1 MLSSIH
7 IENLAVIKSVDID
20 FSNGFSA
27 LTGETGAGKSII
39 IDSINLLLGKKA
51 EKELIRNGETYAM
64 VSGLFDDISEEI
76 RARFSD
82 IGVEVDEDGSLLI
95 QRRISQDG
103 KSQIKIN
110 GRSVSLSVLK
120 SISGSLVNIHGQS
133 DTHALTDSASHVSIL
148 DIISSNEGLLA
159 EYSEAFSEYEGII
172 REIKSITEREQ
183 ERARY
188 TEILEYQIK
197 DIDDLKLRDGEE
209 EALVDKKVKIKNSE
223 RISKQSG
230 FTYKALKGSEKGSV
244 SYLLE
249 RSIAALTSI
258 SDVIPAFAEYAE
270 RLRDCRYQVDDIAE
284 EVYATLEDDEID
296 PTEKLN
302 AIESRLDKISKIKR
316 KYGLTVADVL
326 AFRDK
331 AYAELEKLKN
341 SDDLLRSLESKE
353 IKAYKKALEIAKKIH
368 QNRLEGAKILEH
380 TVCDTLEFLDM
391 PKVVFIASVKENYD
405 AGKHK
410 LSKSGFDTVEFL
422 ISANR
427 GLDPKP
433 ISKIASGG
441 ELARIM
447 LALKSVIADKDG
459 VMTIVFDEI
468 DAGVSGKTARKIGI
482 KMLSLAKSSQLFCV
496 THSAQIASLAD
507 SHYLITKKDVGG
519 QTQTDVRLLDQDGR
533 INELSRIL
541 GGINVTEAQREAA
554 IDMLKEK
561 EIYKNS

>member
-7 IENLAVIKSVDID
+7 IENIAVIKSVDID
-20 FSNGFSA
+20 FSDGFSA

-51 EKELIRNGETYAM
+51 EKDLIRNGESYAM
-64 VSGLFDDISEEI
+64 VSGLF
-76 RARFSD
+76 SD
-82 IGVEVDEDGSLLI
+82 IQENVKQRFFEFGIDIDEDGTVLV
-95 QRRISQDG
+95 QRKISTDG

-133 DTHALTDSASHVSIL
+133 DTHALTDSANHISIL
-148 DIISSNEGLLA
+148 DTFSGNDALLA
-159 EYSEAFSEYEGII
+159 EYDEAFSKYEAIV

-188 TEILEYQIK
+188 TEILDYQIK
-197 DIDDLKLRDGEE
+197 DIDSLQLRDGEE
-209 EALVDKKVKIKNSE
+209 DELVDKKVKIKNSE
-223 RISKQSG
+223 RILKHSG

-249 RSIAALTSI
+249 RSISALSAI
-258 SDVIPAFAEYAE
+258 SDVIPQFSEYAE
-270 RLRDCRYQVDDIAE
+270 RLRDCRYQVEDIAE
-284 EVYATLEDDEID
+284 EVYATLEDDDAD

-331 AYAELEKLKN
+331 AFAELEKLKN
-341 SDDLLRSLESKE
+341 SEDLLKSLEADE
-353 IKAYKKALEIAKKIH
+353 RDAYEKAARIAEKIH
-368 QNRLEGAKILEH
+368 SSRIKGAKVLERA
-380 TVCDTLEFLDM
+380 VCETLEFLDM
-391 PKVVFIASVKENYD
+391 PKVIFVVSVKEICN
-405 AGKHK
+405 AGKRT
-410 LSKSGFDTVEFL
+410 LTRNGFDAVEFL

-507 SHYLITKKDVGG
+507 AHYLITKKEAEAL
-519 QTQTDVRLLDQDGR
+519 TQTEVKLLDYNGR
-533 INELSRIL
+533 VNELSRIL
-541 GGINVTEAQREAA
+541 GGINVTAAQREAA

-561 EIYKNS
+561 EIYKNT

>member
-1 MLSSIH
+1 
-7 IENLAVIKSVDID
+7 
-20 FSNGFSA
+20 
-27 LTGETGAGKSII
+27 
-39 IDSINLLLGKKA
+39 
-51 EKELIRNGETYAM
+51 
-64 VSGLFDDISEEI
+64 
-76 RARFSD
+76 
-82 IGVEVDEDGSLLI
+82 
-95 QRRISQDG
+95 
-103 KSQIKIN
+103 
-110 GRSVSLSVLK
+110 
-120 SISGSLVNIHGQS
+120 
-133 DTHALTDSASHVSIL
+133 
-148 DIISSNEGLLA
+148 
-159 EYSEAFSEYEGII
+159 
-172 REIKSITEREQ
+172 
-183 ERARY
+183 
-188 TEILEYQIK
+188 
-197 DIDDLKLRDGEE
+197 
-209 EALVDKKVKIKNSE
+209 
-223 RISKQSG
+223 
-230 FTYKALKGSEKGSV
+230 
-244 SYLLE
+244 
-249 RSIAALTSI
+249 
-258 SDVIPAFAEYAE
+258 
-270 RLRDCRYQVDDIAE
+270 
-284 EVYATLEDDEID
+284 
-296 PTEKLN
+296 
-302 AIESRLDKISKIKR
+302 
-316 KYGLTVADVL
+316 
-326 AFRDK
+326 
-331 AYAELEKLKN
+331 
-341 SDDLLRSLESKE
+341 
-353 IKAYKKALEIAKKIH
+353 
-368 QNRLEGAKILEH
+368 
-380 TVCDTLEFLDM
+380 M

-519 QTQTDVRLLDQDGR
+519 QMQTDVRLLDQDGR

>member
-7 IENLAVIKSVDID
+7 IENLAVIRSVDID
-20 FSNGFSA
+20 FSDGFSA

-39 IDSINLLLGKKA
+39 IDSINLLLGRKA
-51 EKELIRNGETYAM
+51 EKELIRNGESYAM
-64 VSGLFDDISEEI
+64 VSGLFTDIPAEMKNN
-76 RARFSD
+76 FSD
-82 IGVEVDEDGSLLI
+82 AGIDVDEDGAVLI
-95 QRRISQDG
+95 QRRISADG

-120 SISGSLVNIHGQS
+120 SISGALVNIHGQS
-133 DTHALTDSASHVSIL
+133 DTHALTDSVSHVSIL
-148 DIISSNEGLLA
+148 DTVSANDELLA
-159 EYSEAFSEYEGII
+159 EYTKAYAEYERILHD
-172 REIKSITEREQ
+172 IKDITEREQ

-209 EALVDKKVKIKNSE
+209 EELVDKKIKIKNSE
-223 RISKQSG
+223 RITKQSG

-249 RSIAALTSI
+249 RSITALSSI
-258 SDVIPAFAEYAE
+258 SDVIPSFAEYAE
-270 RLRDCRYQVDDIAE
+270 RLRDCRYQVEDIAE

-302 AIESRLDKISKIKR
+302 AIESRLDKIAKIKR

-326 AFRDK
+326 AFREK
-331 AYAELEKLKN
+331 AYSELEKMKN
-341 SDDLLRSLESKE
+341 SEDLLKHLEAE
-353 IKAYKKALEIAKKIH
+353 EARAYKKASEIAEKLH
-368 QNRLEGAKILEH
+368 ARRLEGAKELEH
-380 TVCDTLEFLDM
+380 TVCETLEFLDM
-391 PKVVFIASVKENYD
+391 PKVVFIASIRENYD

-410 LSKSGFDTVEFL
+410 LSNKGFDTVEFL
-422 ISANR
+422 ISANK

-507 SHYLITKKDVGG
+507 SHYLITKEEVEGFTETRVKP
-519 QTQTDVRLLDQDGR
+519 LDYTGR
-533 INELSRIL
+533 VNELSRIL
-541 GGINVTEAQREAA
+541 GGINITEAQREAA

-561 EIYKNS
+561 EIYKKA